1 MWQKEVLMMVGVIS
15 GLIKIAISAN
25 ISDVAGNASL
35 YPIAYPFGYKS
46 SNNTLNSNTTLELAT
61 ESLESWPVNTDTSD
75 SESTEQGTNMNH
87 TLVESS
93 SEDQGNNE
101 AKEFFSGRLYTVN
114 QTETLSNASFVNSSA
129 LVNHIA
135 ALPAYPGK
143 NDTISL
149 IYTQEANISSITNA
163 SEGINPIAVPAN
175 LTKRLMLRGSP

>member
-75 SESTEQGTNMNH
+75 SLFYSNLTTSESTEQGTNMNH

-114 QTETLSNASFVNSSA
+114 QTVTLSNASFVNSSA
-129 LVNHIA
+129 LVDHIA

-163 SEGINPIAVPAN
+163 SEGISPITVPAN
-175 LTKRLMLRGSP
+175 